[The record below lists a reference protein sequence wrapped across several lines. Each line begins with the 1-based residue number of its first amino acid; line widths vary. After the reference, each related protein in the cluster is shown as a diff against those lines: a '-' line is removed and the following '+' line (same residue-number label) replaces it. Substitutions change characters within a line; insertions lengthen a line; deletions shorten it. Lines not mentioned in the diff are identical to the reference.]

1 MDFFDPDKDAVVNP
15 REMVRLLT
23 ASLGVREEDLS
34 LPSLAVVA
42 FSRRLLDGLVHV
54 TDGMRCEP
62 WHGRNPSLFLATV
75 GNRQVA
81 LTKSP
86 YGAPGAVI
94 LLEELIAF
102 GVKQTV
108 FLGYCGSIHEK
119 VGIGDIVLPTYAVR
133 EDGTSH
139 HYLPQGAR
147 CQPDTVLFDRLKE
160 GLRESGVSA
169 TAGPVWTT
177 DALYRETDKKVRR
190 YRGQGVLAVDMEIS
204 ALFAVAEVRRV
215 SVAAL
220 LLVSDCFSHK
230 GWTPGFSDPPLREM
244 EGVLTGL
251 MRKWIEAKVL

>member
-1 MDFFDPDKDAVVNP
+1 MDFFDPDKEAVVNP

-23 ASLGVREEDLS
+23 ASRGVREEDLS
-34 LPSLAVVA
+34 LPCLAIVA
-42 FSRRLLDGLVHV
+42 FSRRLLDGLVRV
-54 TDGMRCEP
+54 TGGSRCEA

-75 GNRQVA
+75 GNRPVA

-102 GVKQTV
+102 GVKRTV
-108 FLGYCGSIHEK
+108 FLGYCGSIQEE
-119 VGIGDIVLPTYAVR
+119 VGVGDIVLPTYAVR

-147 CQPDTVLFDRLKE
+147 CQPDSMLFDGLNE
-160 GLRESGVSA
+160 GLRQSGVSA
-169 TAGPVWTT
+169 KVGPVWTT

-190 YRGQGVLAVDMEIS
+190 YRGQGILAVDMEIS
-204 ALFAVAEVRRV
+204 ALFAVGEVRRV

-220 LLVSDCFSHK
+220 LLVSDCFSRK
-230 GWTPGFSDPPLREM
+230 GWTPGFFDPPLREM